1 MKNDI
6 LDDFSPFSNPL
17 KQELQKHLD
26 KREQILWAERPK
38 QGILFRASDGCLIPF
53 SLAWGGFAIFWE
65 SMVIAMDAPIFMAL
79 FGIPFVLIGLYLIV
93 GRFFHDMYIRKNMI
107 YGLSEKKIIIKRG
120 DKLRFVDLLSL
131 NDLQITE
138 KKDGSGSIL
147 FNNKY
152 NSTSN
157 KINSSDTNFAPFS
170 STALGFEG
178 IPNVRAV
185 YNQIEALRNL

>member
-17 KQELQKHLD
+17 KQELQKQLD
-26 KREQILWAERPK
+26 KREQILWADRPK

-53 SLAWGGFAIFWE
+53 SLAWGGFTIFWE

-79 FGIPFVLIGLYLIV
+79 FGIPFVLIGLYLII

-120 DKLRFVDLLSL
+120 DNLRFVDLFSLSDIQL
-131 NDLQITE
+131 IE

-152 NSTSN
+152 NSTNN
-157 KINSSDTNFAPFS
+157 KINSSTANFAPFS
-170 STALGFEG
+170 STALGFEA

-185 YNQIEALRNL
+185 YNQIEALRNS